1 MNRLAA
7 PSFIGVFLALAL
19 LSSSAGTPPV
29 PAAGPPVSAT
39 GPSSVTLGAS
49 AINDNAG
56 SSSGADSGGSLLA
69 PAVEPDIRPAS
80 PTDPLAAEPVAVGP
94 VAAEPLAPAPATS
107 PSAATVEDSPEPAAP
122 APVPASEEPAPE
134 VPSIPPLW
142 APDEELASP
151 PVSRQAAPESLAA
164 VPAPEALIPDSNA
177 AAILTVFNRINEYRA
192 SKGLNPVKYN
202 ATVAALA
209 QEWSD
214 SIATREVIEH
224 RASFWT
230 DQRALSPNNGAGEVI
245 AIRTD
250 RDAALL
256 VEWWKGSPGHNAML
270 LDPRFNV
277 MGAGISFTDRT
288 YKIWGVVNF
297 FGYTTL
303 PAGTTS
309 SPGGTGSSTPFPA
322 PPPTV
327 CDAPVRH
334 MPPTLDLSAA
344 AIKGPGDLV
353 TVDSSGQL
361 LARAATGARTFA
373 AAKVIGSGFAGAKE
387 VFTTDWDRDGA
398 YDLVTQWNSGTLTLH
413 RGIAAGGFQPP
424 ATLGSGGWETLT
436 LAVGGWCANNRLPQI
451 LALDG
456 AGNLYLYPNKGLGD
470 LSARALVGS
479 IGAARKLSMVDY
491 DADGFQDILALRTDG
506 SVQLHRGWGTTALR
520 AEGRATVA
528 TGWGDVT
535 GLRPL
540 RDVTGLNS
548 TGLALRRASD
558 VVQYW
563 DLTSGSLASPSNI
576 PGPWTGQRLAQ

>member
-1 MNRLAA
+1 M
-7 PSFIGVFLALAL
+7 
-19 LSSSAGTPPV
+19 
-29 PAAGPPVSAT
+29 SAT

-303 PAGTTS
+303 PAGTTN

-413 RGIAAGGFQPP
+413 RGMAAGGFQQP

-479 IGAARKLSMVDY
+479 IGAARRLSMVDY

-520 AEGRATVA
+520 AEARATVA